1 MLVIVYGI
9 YTSRCVLLLRVE
21 LEEVHVHMSMYRQAI
36 VQLTYTL
43 HGHVQI
49 RQLPIRFLSLC
60 LPLLTACT
68 DVPVGPHWG
77 ERERAPHLSNGA
89 PRDL

>member
-9 YTSRCVLLLRVE
+9 YTSKCVLLLRAE
-21 LEEVHVHMSMYRQAI
+21 LEEVHVHMSMYKL

-49 RQLPIRFLSLC
+49 RQSGSYHYAC
-60 LPLLTACT
+60 LY
-68 DVPVGPHWG
+68 
-77 ERERAPHLSNGA
+77 
-89 PRDL
+89 